1 MPIKKIDLHYTR
13 HGLVRS
19 NLIRF
24 IEDNWNTDTQVEII
38 TGNSPRM
45 KEIVKKVLDE
55 YKLEYSEGD
64 FLGVNMGFIR
74 TDI

>member
-1 MPIKKIDLHYTR
+1 MKKIDLHYTR
-13 HGLVRS
+13 HRHVPS
-19 NLIRF
+19 KLIRF

-38 TGNSPRM
+38 TGNSLRM

-55 YKLEYSEGD
+55 YKLEYREGD
-64 FLGVNMGFIR
+64 FQGVNMGFIR